1 MYQLSKKDLASL
13 IKEGRAIKGY
23 TQQQL
28 SERTGISLR
37 SIQRIENEEVLP
49 RSYTI
54 SVLAGELDVSGKLT
68 KQEPAAI
75 NVPATAPG
83 IKDISGMPDIMPSPQ
98 VSIASFRPRKLNK
111 PRRIILSIGIG
122 VLLILGT
129 AAFLAQATRFPETN
143 FECLLL
149 WMTIAGAYM
158 IILLMLWK

>member
-54 SVLAGELDVSGKLT
+54 SVLVGELDVSGKLT
-68 KQEPAAI
+68 KEDSAAV
-75 NVPATAPG
+75 NVPETKSF
-83 IKDISGMPDIMPSPQ
+83 IKNISRMPNIIPSPQ
-98 VSIASFRPRKLNK
+98 ESIPSIRPKK
-111 PRRIILSIGIG
+111 
-122 VLLILGT
+122 
-129 AAFLAQATRFPETN
+129 
-143 FECLLL
+143 
-149 WMTIAGAYM
+149 
-158 IILLMLWK
+158 